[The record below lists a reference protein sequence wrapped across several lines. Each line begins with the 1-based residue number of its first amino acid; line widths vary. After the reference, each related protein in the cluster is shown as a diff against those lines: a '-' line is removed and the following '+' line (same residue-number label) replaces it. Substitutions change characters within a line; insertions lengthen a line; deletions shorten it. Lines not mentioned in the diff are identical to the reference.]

1 MFPSLIRAIITDKA
15 SLNKCWADDNCIKAP
30 VNPLGPPIQD
40 LHEVSLN
47 GAPAHPFG
55 PEWMLTGEGLGSKE
69 ELWYWLE
76 RDWKK
81 LAEDKLEKNP
91 GLGNVV
97 RSPSYT
103 RYPPLVRP
111 LFADIQARS
120 MSALAELF
128 LVTTVT

>member
-69 ELWYWLE
+69 ELWYWLK

-103 RYPPLVRP
+103 RNPPPCSTAVC
-111 LFADIQARS
+111 
-120 MSALAELF
+120 
-128 LVTTVT
+128 